1 MLKLSWPREFYA
13 KIALHPHCSLAAARK
28 TGIAL
33 AQQMAPTTNAEQRQ
47 RVKPMRVLALAA
59 AAKRIHKRRIA
70 VLDERIAAVK
80 ASMAARRKQA
90 IAMAA
95 GLVAACEGATEPR
108 REVRRTLGKW
118 RGSTVGAYLADGDE
132 KIYKENFCCT
142 RESFAL
148 LATLL
153 SSSAFAT
160 AEETQRIPT
169 AAGPRSRRRA
179 ASRLH
184 QARSMYQVLDP
195 PHLRFKLAACL
206 YVMGQGGRMKPL
218 ADACSIGVSTLRR
231 WLTDFCH
238 AIVAVIKP
246 RYMPARPFTPE
257 ELAAVE
263 SEFAYRRG
271 MRKVVL
277 ACDAHST
284 VCVCVCSFVRDYT
297 RHPDRPTT
305 AVSASPVLRFISLN
319 QGVGS
324 CIPSYGPMIVI
335 YADYLQM
342 TPNQVRLCRTP
353 TDCILS
359 YTQIT

>member
-1 MLKLSWPREFYA
+1 M
-13 KIALHPHCSLAAARK
+13 C
-28 TGIAL
+28 
-33 AQQMAPTTNAEQRQ
+33 
-47 RVKPMRVLALAA
+47 VLALAA

-132 KIYKENFCCT
+132 KTYKENFCCT

-153 SSSAFAT
+153 SFAT

-169 AAGPRSRRRA
+169 AAGPRCRRRA

-263 SEFAYRRG
+263 SEFAYRAID
-271 MRKVVL
+271 VVCVKL
-277 ACDAHST
+277 YWHAMHTAQ
-284 VCVCVCSFVRDYT
+284 CVCVCSFVRDYT

-305 AVSASPVLRFISLN
+305 AVSASPVRGFMTSSASIRGWVRGGRALRG
-319 QGVGS
+319 GVGAVGER
-324 CIPSYGPMIVI
+324 CPGGTRGRALRDEALPEGE
-335 YADYLQM
+335 
-342 TPNQVRLCRTP
+342 CR
-353 TDCILS
+353 
-359 YTQIT
+359 